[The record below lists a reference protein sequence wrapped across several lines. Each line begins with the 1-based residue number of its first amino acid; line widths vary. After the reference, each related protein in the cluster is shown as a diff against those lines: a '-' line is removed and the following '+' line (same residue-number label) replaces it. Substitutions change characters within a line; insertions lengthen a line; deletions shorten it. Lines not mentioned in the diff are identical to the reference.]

1 MSCLKEVT
9 FLPDYE
15 NGQGGGPSSAN
26 LKSLAFLLL
35 TLFFLE
41 SRRRFSLSLLEG
53 GMRAISTHW
62 ASLKSVVGSEIST
75 LCIFLF
81 CGISSEGL

>member
-9 FLPDYE
+9 FLPGYE

-26 LKSLAFLLL
+26 PKSLAFLLL

-41 SRRRFSLSLLEG
+41 SRRRFSVCLLEG
-53 GMRAISTHW
+53 SMGAVTTHW
-62 ASLKSVVGSEIST
+62 ASLKSVVGSEMST